1 MITKVYAHILDEDR
15 KINAQKFESAFYAKP
30 DLRNVTPPHELP
42 SAQTLDLAAL
52 IEQLQKWPEL
62 ASTLAALISGQKAV
76 RNLKLAKRQILLVRL
91 RFLFVS
97 N

>member
-30 DLRNVTPPHELP
+30 DLRNVAPPQEQP
-42 SAQTLDLAAL
+42 QTQTQTLDLAAL
-52 IEQLQKWPEL
+52 IEQLQKSPEL

-76 RNLKLAKRQILLVRL
+76 
-91 RFLFVS
+91 
-97 N
+97 